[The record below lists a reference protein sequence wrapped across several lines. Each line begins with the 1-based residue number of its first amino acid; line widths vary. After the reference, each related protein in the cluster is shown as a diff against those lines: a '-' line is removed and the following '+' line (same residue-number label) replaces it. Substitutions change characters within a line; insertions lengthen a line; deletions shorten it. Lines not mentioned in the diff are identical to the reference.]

1 MGLWYV
7 AQCSRNDV
15 WILTLN
21 SQVYGLH
28 FGWVETLELI
38 VNRANIEF
46 ADLWTQLAL
55 REACIILNSAF
66 ILTL

>member
-1 MGLWYV
+1 VGLWYV

-15 WILTLN
+15 RILTLN

-28 FGWVETLELI
+28 FGWVETLELV
-38 VNRANIEF
+38 VNCANIGF

-55 REACIILNSAF
+55 CEAYIILNSAF